1 MRLVKFGS
9 GPLELQG
16 AHKLCI
22 LSNGSRRVIGPAI
35 SRNRQHVHNNRS
47 QGIFQDLEHGVSTNP
62 WGSLPFPSPLPSLSP
77 SLPFPSLPPFAL
89 KPGDV
94 VRKLGGINPPPPEGV
109 GNSLVAVRRKRK
121 KYGLSDDVAL
131 LGIIVLHF
139 RYLLFT

>member
-22 LSNGSRRVIGPAI
+22 LSNGPRRVIGPAI

-94 VRKLGGINPPPPEGV
+94 VRKLGG
-109 GNSLVAVRRKRK
+109 
-121 KYGLSDDVAL
+121 D
-131 LGIIVLHF
+131 
-139 RYLLFT
+139 